1 MKRPMI
7 LAAAGLAVLAAAL
20 FAACKVSASAETG
33 PGVPIFGGSKVNIDI
48 DGRKATPQLD
58 PSGGYPQPGD
68 CIRLHFKDADGKEI
82 GTADVPA
89 GGSAD
94 APDGTEEVTWSPCDP
109 PKAPKGKAKD
119 NSWGGGMRVGA
130 DGEITVPFRTLPFRM
145 EDGAGRW
152 IDYSAT
158 APSQNQAEALAQDF
172 EVGALD
178 RPRPQGIHTY
188 GFSDVAVLRDG
199 RVRVTVLTWR
209 EPTAFRLHWNGQ
221 TIAGGLDDATVTRT
235 RGGWYASSVVVPASL
250 VNFDQ
255 AGLPVT
261 NEARYDVLTSEGRVD
276 QTLAVTV
283 TP

>member
-1 MKRPMI
+1 
-7 LAAAGLAVLAAAL
+7 
-20 FAACKVSASAETG
+20 
-33 PGVPIFGGSKVNIDI
+33 
-48 DGRKATPQLD
+48 
-58 PSGGYPQPGD
+58 
-68 CIRLHFKDADGKEI
+68 
-82 GTADVPA
+82 
-89 GGSAD
+89 
-94 APDGTEEVTWSPCDP
+94 
-109 PKAPKGKAKD
+109 
-119 NSWGGGMRVGA
+119 MRVGA
-130 DGEITVPFRTLPFRM
+130 DGVITVPFRTLPFRM

-152 IDYSAT
+152 IDYTAT
-158 APSQNQAEALAQDF
+158 APTVNQAEALAEAF

-178 RPRPQGIHTY
+178 RPRPQGIQTY

-199 RVRVTVLTWR
+199 RVRLTVLTWHQ
-209 EPTAFRLHWNGQ
+209 PTAFRLHWNGQ